1 MRIDEVLRK
10 ENIGKKFK
18 GFNQVWEVVE
28 EGDFGIYDIT
38 MVNVENDCEYID
50 SWNLMYEIVN
60 ENFEYFTEVNM
71 MTEAE
76 QEIIDAIETEYN
88 NYREDKILSFPVNF
102 YSQGVI
108 SGIKTCIEL
117 LETNASEDFLKKLM
131 DIKEMLN
138 ENLDEDIERCGV

>member
-1 MRIDEVLRK
+1 MRINEVLRK

-28 EGDFGIYDIT
+28 KNDFGIYDIT
-38 MVNVENDCEYID
+38 MVNVENNSEYID
-50 SWNLMYEIVN
+50 EWKLMYEIVN
-60 ENFEYFTEVNM
+60 EDFTEVNM

-88 NYREDKILSFPVNF
+88 NYREDKILSFPINF
-102 YSQGVI
+102 YSQGII

-117 LETNASEDFLKKLM
+117 LEANASEDFLKKLM
-131 DIKEMLN
+131 DIREMLN
-138 ENLDEDIERCGV
+138 ENLDEDIERCGIYE

>member
-18 GFNQVWEVVE
+18 GFNIVWEVVE
-28 EGDFGIYDIT
+28 ENDFGIYDIT
-38 MVNVENDCEYID
+38 MVNVENDSEYIED
-50 SWNLMYEIVN
+50 WKLMYEIVN
-60 ENFEYFTEVNM
+60 EDFTEVNM
-71 MTEAE
+71 MTEVE
-76 QEIIDAIETEYN
+76 QEIIDAIEMEYN
-88 NYREDKILSFPVNF
+88 NHREDKILSFPVNF

-138 ENLDEDIERCGV
+138 ENLDEDIERCGM